1 MPQIPTADLSEGMLF
16 SEPVYVEGDNLLVP
30 PRVPLHQKD
39 IDRLVRWEVEAVETE
54 GVVLTEEDLKRERE
68 SSVLGTQDNAL
79 EDFYSE
85 RLERIAAIFRRVAN
99 GEEVEQEEVDAI
111 GGELLKQ
118 VISDRNAA
126 VALIFSQPRTDNVL
140 AIRSLNSTLI
150 ALVVGLGLKLNSHR
164 LMQLATGSLMHD
176 VGMVQ
181 VPAEIL
187 AKTDKLS
194 DEELAKIRTH
204 TLLGYQYLSKN
215 MRYPEDI
222 AVMALQHHEKWDG
235 SGYPRHLK
243 GEEIKVSARIIT
255 IADAYLAMVKDRPYR
270 SSMIGYTAV
279 KAILGDNGSHFDP
292 KILKGFLGSIGIFPV
307 GSIVQL
313 NDSSVGR
320 VVSPNGDAPLRP
332 RLELLVAA
340 DGTRLESPQPLDLV
354 ERQKLFI
361 AKAVD
366 PREYAES

>member
-1 MPQIPTADLSEGMLF
+1 MPRIPTADLSEGMLF
-16 SEPVYVEGDNLLVP
+16 SEPVYVEGQNLLVP
-30 PRVPLHQKD
+30 PRIPLRQKD
-39 IDRLVRWEVEAVETE
+39 IDRLVRWEVETVETD

-68 SSVLGTQDNAL
+68 SSVLGSQDNAL

-85 RLERIAAIFRRVAN
+85 RLDRIASIFRRVAN
-99 GEEVEQEEVDAI
+99 GDEVEQEEVDSI
-111 GGELLKQ
+111 GGELLQQ
-118 VISDRNAA
+118 VITDRNAA
-126 VALIFSQPRTDNVL
+126 VALIFTQPKTDDVL

-181 VPAEIL
+181 IPDGIIT
-187 AKTDKLS
+187 KTDKLT
-194 DEELAKIRTH
+194 DDELAQIRTH
-204 TLLGYQYLSKN
+204 TLLGYQHLSKT

-235 SGYPRHLK
+235 TGYPRRLK
-243 GEEIKVSARIIT
+243 GEEIKQAARIIT
-255 IADAYLAMVKDRPYR
+255 IADSYLAMVKDRPYR

-292 KILKGFLGSIGIFPV
+292 KILKAFLSSIGIFPV

-313 NDSSVGR
+313 NDSSIGR
-320 VVSPNGDAPLRP
+320 VVSPNADAPLRP
-332 RLELLVAA
+332 KLELLVDA
-340 DGTRLESPQPLDLV
+340 DGTRPQSPQPVDLV
-354 ERQKLFI
+354 ERQKVFI